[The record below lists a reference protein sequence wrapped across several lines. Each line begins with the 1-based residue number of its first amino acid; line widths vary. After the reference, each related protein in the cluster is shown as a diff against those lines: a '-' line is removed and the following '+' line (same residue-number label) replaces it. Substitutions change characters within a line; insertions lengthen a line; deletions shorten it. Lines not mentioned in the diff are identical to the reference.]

1 MRYLIWSDEEM
12 KRHTLAVLV
21 ENKPGVLARIS
32 GLFSRRGFNIE
43 SLAVGVTEN
52 VDISRITIVVS
63 GDDAVLEQVKKQ
75 LNKLIDVIHIAE
87 LAPNSSVSRELAL
100 IKVGVDAT
108 TRSMVMQIVDVF
120 RARIIDVSTDSLIVE
135 VTGSKGKIASIQRL
149 LSQFGIKEMVRT
161 GKVALHR
168 RSQTAADT
176 MPEELQRPIEE

>member
-1 MRYLIWSDEEM
+1 MIWSDIEM
-12 KRHTLAVLV
+12 KKHTLSVLV

-43 SLAVGVTEN
+43 SLAVGVTEETS
-52 VDISRITIVVS
+52 ISRITIVVS

-87 LAPNSSVSRELAL
+87 LSPYDSVSRELAL
-100 IKVGVDAT
+100 IKVEVDTT

-120 RARIIDVSTDSLIVE
+120 RARIIDVATDSLIVE

-168 RSQTAADT
+168 MSKTAADT
-176 MPEELQRPIEE
+176 IPEKLQKPEEE